1 LHRIRR
7 AVSVGLTGDL
17 FKEAT
22 LKRFVLYLAAVSATT
37 AALALPA
44 GAAPPQPPPGC
55 EVVVNTPAAVTG
67 APQAQ
72 ANKEATFVRLCDGA
86 G

>member
-1 LHRIRR
+1 
-7 AVSVGLTGDL
+7 V
-17 FKEAT
+17 
-22 LKRFVLYLAAVSATT
+22 KRFVLSLAAVSATT

-55 EVVVNTPAAVTG
+55 NVVVNTPAFVTG

-72 ANKEATFVRLCDGA
+72 ANKEAAFVRLCLG
-86 G
+86 GG